1 MNEPKYDVL
10 CMGTAIVDCIIK
22 GFQPE
27 PISKTGFAARST
39 SLAIGGESVNQSVI
53 ASRLG
58 LRPALVS
65 ALGTDGAGSFAR
77 TLLEQEGISTEL
89 VVSHDGPT
97 PVTVMFVD
105 EAGNRKSITNRA
117 HHYSFMPERHL
128 DLLSSAKV
136 LSLGSLFR
144 APFVDPEGLLI
155 LVRHANALGMTIYAD
170 TKLPNGKVLSLADL
184 ADALPYI
191 DYMFPNEDEAA
202 YYSKK
207 ERPEEMAD
215 VFLSYGVRHIIIKLG
230 GKGCFYKSADRAF
243 FLPACRVEAID
254 ATGAGDNFAAAFITA
269 KLEGRDEL
277 SALRFA
283 TACAALST
291 TTVGATTG
299 VKDRDS
305 VEQFLRA
312 QDLAP
317 SSIPF
322 DR

>member
-1 MNEPKYDVL
+1 MSEPKYDVL

-22 GFQPE
+22 GFRPE

-39 SLAIGGESVNQSVI
+39 SLAIGGESVNQSII

-65 ALGTDGAGSFAR
+65 ALGTDAAGLFAR
-77 TLLEQEGISTEL
+77 TCLEQEGISTEL

-117 HHYSFMPERHL
+117 HHYSFMPEQHL
-128 DLLSSAKV
+128 ELLSSARV

-144 APFVDPEGLLI
+144 APFVEPEGLLA
-155 LVRHANALGMTIYAD
+155 LLKHAKSLGMTVYAD

-191 DYMFPNEDEAA
+191 DYILPNEDEAA
-202 YYSKK
+202 YYSAK
-207 ERPEEMAD
+207 EQPEDMAD
-215 VFLSYGVRHIIIKLG
+215 VFLHHGIRHVIIKLG
-230 GKGCFYKSADRAF
+230 PKGCLYKSADQSFR
-243 FLPACRVEAID
+243 LPACRVSAID

-269 KLEGRDEL
+269 MLEGSDEL

-291 TTVGATTG
+291 TAVGATAG
-299 VKDRDS
+299 VKDRES
-305 VEQFLRA
+305 VERFLRA
-312 QDLAP
+312 QELTASNAP
-317 SSIPF
+317 LF
-322 DR
+322 